1 MLCIE
6 KRQDQTKVLPS
17 DALYLTCRA
26 STLNAVV
33 TGMML
38 DEESKC
44 NVFKKSKRCKRTTR

>member
-6 KRQDQTKVLPS
+6 KGQDQTKVLPS

-26 STLNAVV
+26 SALNTVV
-33 TGMML
+33 TGRML
-38 DEESKC
+38 DEESKR